1 MTLNPGSRLGPY
13 EITSRL
19 GAGGMGEVYQAV
31 DTRLD
36 RNVAVKILSSE
47 LAHSPQ
53 LQVRFEREAKTIS
66 QLNHPNI
73 CTLYDVGHESGTN
86 YLVMEL
92 LDGETL
98 ADRIGRGPLSLAE
111 VVRYGSQ
118 IAEGLDRA
126 HRAGIV
132 HRDLKPGNIM
142 ITKSGAKLLD
152 FGLAKAAVLEIN
164 PEGATQQKPLTQEG
178 TILGTFQY
186 MAPEQ
191 LEGLEADART
201 DIFGLG
207 AVLYEMVTGKRAFEG
222 KTRTS
227 LIAAIVGGQPPAI
240 SALQPLAPTSLEHII
255 TKCLEKDPDDRWQSA
270 HDIAEE
276 LKWAG
281 SVRSEQLTPRST
293 RWLWVAIAFLAT
305 VAAASSALYLRQ
317 RARKAEGFSFS
328 ILPPLGYAIRQP
340 AISPDGREIAFVGR
354 ERSGEQSLWVRHAGT
369 VQPVRITEKGSVSN
383 PEKPFW
389 SPDGK
394 WVGFTDAGGS

>member
-1 MTLNPGSRLGPY
+1 MTLDAGSRLGPY

-19 GAGGMGEVYQAV
+19 GAGGMGEVYQAL

-36 RNVAVKILSSE
+36 RSVAIKVLPSE
-47 LAHSPQ
+47 LAHNDQ
-53 LQVRFEREAKTIS
+53 LQQRFEREAKTIS

-73 CTLYDVGHESGTN
+73 CTLYDVGHENGVA

-98 ADRIGRGPLSLAE
+98 ADRIARGPLPLAD

-118 IAEGLDRA
+118 IAQGLSRA

-152 FGLAKAAVLEIN
+152 FGLAKSAVIEIN
-164 PEGATQQKPLTQEG
+164 PEGATQQKPLTREG

-191 LEGLEADART
+191 LEGTEADART
-201 DIFGLG
+201 DIFAFG
-207 AVLYEMVTGKRAFEG
+207 AVLYEMVTGKRAFAG
-222 KTRTS
+222 KTKTS
-227 LIAAIVGGQPPAI
+227 LIAAIVGGEPPPI
-240 SALQPLAPTSLEHII
+240 TALQPLAPTSLEHVI

-270 HDIAEE
+270 HDVGEE

-281 SVRSEQLTPRST
+281 TAAGEQVTARSSKWSGLFSHSSPSSPQRPVGSISVSGPEHPTPSRSRSCRPADTP
-293 RWLWVAIAFLAT
+293 
-305 VAAASSALYLRQ
+305 SALRQ
-317 RARKAEGFSFS
+317 SRRTAATSSSWLKTKAESKASGFATL
-328 ILPPLGYAIRQP
+328 IP
-340 AISPDGREIAFVGR
+340 
-354 ERSGEQSLWVRHAGT
+354 
-369 VQPVRITEKGSVSN
+369 
-383 PEKPFW
+383 
-389 SPDGK
+389 
-394 WVGFTDAGGS
+394 